1 MISKSRFS
9 VTVVLALCLSAS
21 AAGADSDLGEL
32 RKKLEQRL
40 SDVKISG
47 LQPSLVPGLA
57 EMTYG
62 TRVAYMSA
70 DGRYMLVGDLIDL
83 ELRRNLTS
91 ERRTGLVKRAID
103 AVGESNMIV
112 IGPKNPKR
120 TITVFTDVDCP
131 YCSRLHQE
139 VPKLT
144 AAGIKVRYLL
154 YPRAG
159 KGSDTYKRSVA
170 VWCSKDRVKAVGI
183 AKSGG
188 KIPLSDCPNP
198 VDANILLGQDVG
210 VDGTPTIVVDDGR
223 IIPGFVP
230 AAQLIAGLGLQDAKQ
245 DAKKDDAN
253 H

>member
-1 MISKSRFS
+1 MSRFS
-9 VTVVLALCLSAS
+9 VSAVLALCLSMS
-21 AAGADSDLGEL
+21 AASADSDLGEL

-40 SDVKISG
+40 SDVKISS

-103 AVGESNMIV
+103 AVGEANMIV

-131 YCSRLHQE
+131 YCARLHQE

-198 VDANILLGQDVG
+198 VDANVLLGQDVG

-230 AAQLIAGLGLQDAKQ
+230 AAQLIAGLGLQEARPDG
-245 DAKKDDAN
+245 KKDDAN